1 MFLTS
6 PLFDK
11 AIIYMIRSM
20 AKHFLLKYRDRS
32 LNEIPLDV
40 AIMADADTLDLYID
54 KILMSMGTD
63 A

>member
-1 MFLTS
+1 
-6 PLFDK
+6 
-11 AIIYMIRSM
+11 MIRSM
-20 AKHFLLKYRDRS
+20 AKHFLLQHGQRS

-40 AIMADADTLDLYID
+40 AILADAESLQLYID